1 MHSTVHMVIFTFAMA
16 SIIILLTIAGLCLA
30 DRTRTLSKSIL
41 ILLCFSSV
49 GNLIDALPN
58 ALPPPQ
64 VYDVIGKFMSAPQLG
79 LIWWFSLSLLKEDFR
94 LNTVAWLGMSVSTA
108 LLTFEFLG
116 HVGLVPRYHFVGYY
130 VLGLAQLAVISHVM
144 WESLS
149 GLKDDLINP
158 RRVLRL
164 VFICLPV
171 SALLLHQVSHLF
183 FDNYDELVLISVV
196 YILVVCIFWLF
207 WLTQLKVSTL
217 DFSSVSSIESGSSKP
232 TQQIHAYHAR
242 LIQVMEQE
250 KAYLAA
256 DLTVGQLAERVGI
269 PAHQLRTLINR
280 EMGFRNFAQFLAS
293 YRIKAIKAALSD
305 PEQARSPILT
315 LALNGGFSSQTT
327 FNRTFRAETG
337 QSAGEFRKA
346 ALSESNTC

>member
-1 MHSTVHMVIFTFAMA
+1 MFILIFTVAT
-16 SIIILLTIAGLCLA
+16 ITVLLLVAGYCLA
-30 DRTRTLSKSIL
+30 DRTRNLSKSIL

-49 GNLIDALPN
+49 GNLIDVLPE

-64 VYDVIGKFMSAPQLG
+64 LYDVIGKFMSAPQLG

-94 LNTVAWLGMSVSTA
+94 LNTVAWLGMCVSTA

-116 HVGLVPRYHFVGYY
+116 HVGLVPRYHLISYY
-130 VLGLAQLAVISHVM
+130 VLGLAQLVISLHVM
-144 WESLS
+144 WVSLS

-164 VFICLPV
+164 ILICLPISV
-171 SALLLHQVSHLF
+171 LLLNKVSSLF
-183 FDNYDELVLISVV
+183 FDSYDILVLISVA
-196 YILVVCIFWLF
+196 YLLLVCVFWLF
-207 WLTQLKVSTL
+207 WLAQLKVSKL
-217 DFSSVSSIESGSSKP
+217 DFASVSSVESDSPK
-232 TQQIHAYHAR
+232 TAQKNHAYHTR
-242 LIQVMEQE
+242 LTQIMEQE
-250 KAYLAA
+250 KAYLAG

-305 PEQARSPILT
+305 PEQARLPILT
-315 LALNGGFSSQTT
+315 LALNGGFSSLTT

-337 QSAGEFRKA
+337 QSAGEFRKK
-346 ALSESNTC
+346 ALGESNQS

>member
-1 MHSTVHMVIFTFAMA
+1 MFIFTFTIA
-16 SIIILLTIAGLCLA
+16 SIIFLLSIAGLCLA
-30 DRTRTLSKSIL
+30 DRTRNLSKYIL
-41 ILLCFSSV
+41 TLLCFSAIGS
-49 GNLIDALPN
+49 LIDALPE

-64 VYDVIGKFMSAPQLG
+64 LYDVIGKFISAPQLG

-94 LNTVAWLGMSVSTA
+94 LNTVAWLGMCVSTA

-116 HVGLVPRYHFVGYY
+116 HVGLVPRYHLISYY
-130 VLGLAQLAVISHVM
+130 VLGLAQLAVILHVF

-149 GLKDDLINP
+149 GLRDDLINP

-164 VFICLPV
+164 IFICLPV
-171 SALLLHQVSHLF
+171 SALLLHQISHLF
-183 FDNYDELVLISVV
+183 FDSYDVLALISVV
-196 YILVVCIFWLF
+196 YILPVCVFWFF
-207 WLTQLKVSTL
+207 WLTQLKVSKL
-217 DFSSVSSIESGSSKP
+217 DFAPVSSVESDSPK
-232 TQQIHAYHAR
+232 TAQQNHAYHAR
-242 LIQVMEQE
+242 LIQIMEQE

-256 DLTVGQLAERVGI
+256 NLTVGQLAERVGI
-269 PAHQLRTLINR
+269 PAHHLRTLINR

-305 PEQARSPILT
+305 PEQTRTPILT

-346 ALSESNTC
+346 TLGESNQS